1 MQKQLVDMLTVSGR
15 RMQWDE
21 LLRAIEADSC
31 LEEAVVSMG
40 GPADCFRELWSTGIL
55 VFKFKVGRFVE
66 LHNDP

>member
-1 MQKQLVDMLTVSGR
+1 
-15 RMQWDE
+15 MQWDE